1 VQQVII
7 EGNTCTGQGMCVLC
21 AERERE
27 EGDVFI
33 LIIRSLFLAHRSQ
46 GNGIATHGGGVAQHV
61 FMGSNKFENI
71 WGEDREVMTFDNRGN
86 SYFGPGTSLRAG
98 GTNITTFGRGAGP
111 GNGNG
116 YDVIGGAC
124 IIVNG
129 TGAGQYR
136 RVLSYSMPTDGSGPG
151 WFQLDSAFDTPP
163 ALAAD
168 TRPAPLAAASF
179 LSCVPMRG
187 RMIFH
192 RNHFK
197 DTGAF
202 NFYGISI
209 DNIVAENTAERFQG
223 YQVWGQWRPNGGPPA
238 NKSGAYSFWSECVVY
253 CVLHKRCTPVVGN
266 TLCLLCVAD
275 VRMVCV

>member
-1 VQQVII
+1 MVVFS
-7 EGNTCTGQGMCVLC
+7 GQG
-21 AERERE
+21 
-27 EGDVFI
+27 
-33 LIIRSLFLAHRSQ
+33 Q
-46 GNGIATHGGGVAQHV
+46 
-61 FMGSNKFENI
+61 
-71 WGEDREVMTFDNRGN
+71 
-86 SYFGPGTSLRAG
+86 
-98 GTNITTFGRGAGP
+98 
-111 GNGNG
+111 
-116 YDVIGGAC
+116 
-124 IIVNG
+124 
-129 TGAGQYR
+129 GQYR
-136 RVLSYSMPTDGSGPG
+136 RIVSWPDNSGTSWNWTHGTFEIDRP
-151 WFQLDSAFDTPP
+151 LD
-163 ALAAD
+163 
-168 TRPAPLAAASF
+168 APLGPDS
-179 LSCVPMRG
+179 VVQVMPYRG
-187 RMIFH
+187 QMIFH